1 MEFGVG
7 ASYGR
12 SMPERSREDEA
23 LVAKSAALIV
33 SRLDDKLPEIARSIH
48 KRLVTELPE
57 IAGDGEILELVYDSV
72 QGNLDTFLPAIRHGI
87 SIDDVEPPTAA
98 LEHARRL
105 AQRGVDADALLRTY
119 RLGHQVVLAI
129 VLDEIRCAQFET
141 LLGFDV
147 FEQITS
153 TSFRYID
160 RITRQVLTTY
170 QNERDRWLANQNR
183 VRALRVREVLHGGEI
198 DIDEMTDAIRYPLRR
213 VHLSLIVWCGESEN
227 GNELI
232 SMERFV
238 AELAKSLGAEERP
251 LFVAG
256 DRVTGWAWVPLPV
269 DPTAAASDVT
279 RRIRECAGARA
290 DAPWIAAGDPLPG
303 VDGFRRSHRQALA
316 ARAVVTASGSHPPAV
331 TAAGDPGLVVAA
343 QFCGDLEQA
352 RAWVGDVL
360 GPLASA
366 TDSDERMR
374 ETLRVFLHTGSSFKA
389 TADELHLH
397 VNSVKYR
404 VQRALERRGR
414 PIADDRLDVE
424 VALLLCHW
432 FDTAVLT

>member
-1 MEFGVG
+1 M
-7 ASYGR
+7 A
-12 SMPERSREDEA
+12 ERSREDEA

-33 SRLDDKLPEIARSIH
+33 SRLDDKLAEITRSLQ
-48 KRLVTELPE
+48 KSLLTELPE
-57 IAGDGEILELVYDSV
+57 IGGDGELLGLIHDSV

-87 SIDDVEPPTAA
+87 SIDHVDPPTAA

-105 AQRGVDADALLRTY
+105 AQREVDADSLVRTY
-119 RLGHQVVLAI
+119 RLGHQALLRI
-129 VLDEIRCAQFET
+129 VLDEIRAAQFDT
-141 LLGFDV
+141 QLGFDV
-147 FEQITS
+147 FEHITS

-160 RITRQVLTTY
+160 RVSRLVLTAY

-183 VRALRVREVLHGGEI
+183 VRALRVREVLDGSEI
-198 DIDEMTDAIRYPLRR
+198 DVDEVTDELRYPLRR
-213 VHLSLIVWCGESEN
+213 FHLSMIVWCGESDQ
-227 GNELI
+227 GNELVA
-232 SMERFV
+232 MERFV
-238 AELAKSLGAEERP
+238 TQLAKSLGADDRP
-251 LFVAG
+251 LFVAA
-256 DRVTGWAWVPLPV
+256 DRVTGWAWVPLPF
-269 DPTAAASDVT
+269 DPNAVAPKVT
-279 RRIRECAGARA
+279 KRIREFADARA

-316 ARAVVTASGSHPPAV
+316 ARAVAMASGAHPPAV
-331 TAAGDPGLVVAA
+331 TAASDPGLAVAA
-343 QFCGDLEQA
+343 QFCADLEQA

-360 GPLASA
+360 GPLASP

-374 ETLRVFLHTGSSFKA
+374 ETLREFLHTGCSFKA

-404 VQRALERRGR
+404 VQRALERRGK
-414 PIADDRLDVE
+414 PIGDDRLDLE

>member
-1 MEFGVG
+1 
-7 ASYGR
+7 
-12 SMPERSREDEA
+12 MPARGREDEA

-33 SRLDDKLPEIARSIH
+33 SRLDDKLPEIARSIQ

-57 IAGDGEILELVYDSV
+57 IAGDGEILGLVYDSV
-72 QGNLDTFLPAIRHGI
+72 QGNLDTFLPAIRNGI
-87 SIDDVEPPTAA
+87 SIDHVEPPTAA

-105 AQRGVDADALLRTY
+105 AQRGVDADFLLRTY
-119 RLGHQVVLAI
+119 RLGHQAVLGI
-129 VLDEIRCAQFET
+129 VLEEIRSAEFDTQ
-141 LLGFDV
+141 LGFDV

-198 DIDEMTDAIRYPLRR
+198 DTDEMTDAIRYPLRR

-227 GNELI
+227 GNELV
-232 SMERFV
+232 SMERFIT
-238 AELAKSLGAEERP
+238 ELAKSLGADERP
-251 LFVAG
+251 LFIAA
-256 DRVTGWAWVPLPV
+256 DRVTGWAWVPLPIDPV

-279 RRIRECAGARA
+279 RRIRECASARA

-331 TAAGDPGLVVAA
+331 TAAGDPGLAVAA

-374 ETLRVFLHTGSSFKA
+374 ETLREFLHTGSSFKA

-414 PIADDRLDVE
+414 PITDDRLDVE
-424 VALLLCHW
+424 VALLLCRW
-432 FDTAVLT
+432 FNTAVLT